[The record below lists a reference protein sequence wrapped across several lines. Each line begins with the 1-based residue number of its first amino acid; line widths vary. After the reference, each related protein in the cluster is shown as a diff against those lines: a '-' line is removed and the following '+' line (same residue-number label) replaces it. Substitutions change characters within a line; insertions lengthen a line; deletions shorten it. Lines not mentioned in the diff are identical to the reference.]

1 MKEPKKK
8 LSRLKQSD
16 LDEGLDRLLK
26 GDLIYRCSFSQ
37 IAKHFLTPYFS
48 IPTFSSDFTSI
59 RNAYIEATSEDKKI
73 EAKVLFEIPGLE
85 PDPLPEEEQAFYQ
98 YICDRYLYL
107 KKEPKESLANLY
119 EDATKDIREIDARL
133 IDIQQKLDEI
143 TKANDANDIQEKK
156 PVLYFFQEHND
167 KAKAEILRFMLHDIK
182 QYALRE
188 SYKGHLGLVFWWNV
202 PYRYRGNPNGYK
214 PRLPHDLDNKF
225 RYLTLSSLEKLK
237 VKYEEDKPAFYHD
250 LERYIK
256 KEETVFS
263 IGNLLGQNH
272 ILYGRGEII
281 DDALKTYESGGKIMF
296 AHAVPTIIEGI
307 LHELCLQIDEK
318 ENDLLQKGFQYK
330 LDQLLPVFGV
340 ELYYEY
346 YSFRFRIIRNK
357 IAHGR
362 LTKSDVDE
370 LADLMLLDLH
380 QICKLTLSTKLQ
392 LNQKRFVIDEL
403 SKTMESPD
411 YKYLVQYL
419 HLAKVEVPEFYG
431 LADKIEEVEKLPG
444 TAGFWEFINKE
455 LDNGGETERH
465 GVVFTLQAIKK
476 REPFDPRC
484 SALLSKAKLS
494 KPDKEI
500 AMDYLNRLRKDY

>member
-1 MKEPKKK
+1 MKEPEKK

-16 LDEGLDRLLK
+16 LDEGLDRLLT

-37 IAKHFLTPYFS
+37 IAKHFLTPYLS
-48 IPTFSSDFTSI
+48 VPTFSADFTSI
-59 RNAYIEATSEDKKI
+59 RNAYLQATTDERKMKS
-73 EAKVLFEIPGLE
+73 KVSDELGFESDNKVPT
-85 PDPLPEEEQAFYQ
+85 EEQAFYQ
-98 YICDRYLYL
+98 YICDCYLYL
-107 KKEPKESLANLY
+107 KKEPKESLAKLY
-119 EDATKDIREIDARL
+119 DDATIDIREIDARL
-133 IDIQQKLDEI
+133 KDIQGKLDEI
-143 TKANDANDIQEKK
+143 TKGNDANEIQEKK
-156 PVLYFFQEHND
+156 PVLYFYQEHNE

-182 QYALRE
+182 QYALKE
-188 SYKGHLGLVFWWNV
+188 SYKDFLGGTIWWNV
-202 PYRYRGNPNGYK
+202 PYPYRLNPNGYN

-225 RYLTLSSLEKLK
+225 RCLTISDLAKLK
-237 VKYEEDKPAFYHD
+237 VKYEEDKPAFYED

-256 KEETVFS
+256 EEEIVFS

-281 DDALKTYESGGKIMF
+281 DDTLKTYENGGKIMF

-307 LHELCLQIDEK
+307 LHELCLQVGEK
-318 ENDLLQKGFQYK
+318 ENDLLHKGFQYK
-330 LDQLLPVFGV
+330 LDQLLPAIGV

-380 QICKLTLSTKLQ
+380 QICKLTLSSKLQ

-419 HLAKVEVPEFYG
+419 HLVKVEVPEFYG
-431 LADKIEEVEKLPG
+431 LADKIDEIEKLPG
-444 TAGFWEFINKE
+444 TPGFWKFINEE

-465 GVVFTLQAIKK
+465 GVVFTLQAIAK

-484 SALLSKAKLS
+484 KALLSKAKLS